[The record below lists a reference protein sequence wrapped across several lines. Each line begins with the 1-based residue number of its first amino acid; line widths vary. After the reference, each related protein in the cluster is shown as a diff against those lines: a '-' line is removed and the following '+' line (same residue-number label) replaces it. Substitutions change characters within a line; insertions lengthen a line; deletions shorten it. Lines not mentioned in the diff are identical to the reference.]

1 MKKEYKKAL
10 ELLNESGMKQAQIAD
25 ELDISLAIVK
35 KLSQLNKLYK
45 QVEDKELLAKV
56 QDLNFKALEL
66 NYLTHMNALGEVM
79 ENINEKSTRNEI
91 RSVCEKINY
100 KRLKELEE
108 LKEKQCRVESEL
120 RKVEN
125 SIQAKINTIDFYEGV
140 IRNIKISYEWAKEVL
155 KDFDEVAAACVYSKY
170 MAVRFENDVFGK
182 KRPMLALRIILSKR
196 QWQELKRKGIISYYR
211 YDFFHTINEIVKI
224 GDFIDYMYSKKKK
237 TEEIGNIKIEK
248 DKQDDV
254 DYYRSKIK
262 EAEMEIISLNEK
274 LSNLKRLETV
284 NNLQD
289 EIKRIESKEN
299 KNVKRVKKIVPIK
312 IEDYLFKMNNVI
324 VEGVKIETVILNK
337 DCKLKFYIRDNCSRE
352 EFLDYSGYVSES
364 ILYEKMHDTYSVD
377 KFQKLKRY
385 ADYIIIAIDMGYPIL
400 KMYTLKI
407 DNEEIAK
414 KYEIEREKKQYIQY
428 LLGLEMT
435 KKFLY

>member
-1 MKKEYKKAL
+1 
-10 ELLNESGMKQAQIAD
+10 
-25 ELDISLAIVK
+25 
-35 KLSQLNKLYK
+35 
-45 QVEDKELLAKV
+45 
-56 QDLNFKALEL
+56 
-66 NYLTHMNALGEVM
+66 
-79 ENINEKSTRNEI
+79 
-91 RSVCEKINY
+91 
-100 KRLKELEE
+100 
-108 LKEKQCRVESEL
+108 
-120 RKVEN
+120 
-125 SIQAKINTIDFYEGV
+125 
-140 IRNIKISYEWAKEVL
+140 
-155 KDFDEVAAACVYSKY
+155 
-170 MAVRFENDVFGK
+170 
-182 KRPMLALRIILSKR
+182 MLALRIILSKR